1 MKSMR
6 FALSIAVLFLAT
18 AALAQ
23 SDAKKSFDQLKTLA
37 GSWDAAIQTIPPQ
50 PDIQGQKA
58 HVTLRVTSMGNVLT
72 HEITSSA
79 RPDDPITML
88 YLDDGRLTLT
98 HYCDAGNR
106 PRMTG
111 KMSADGKSVD
121 FDFLDVAGDTHYGHM
136 HHAKFTFVDAD
147 HHVED
152 WTFMVGDK
160 PVQAHFELQRS
171 K

>member
-1 MKSMR
+1 MKSIR
-6 FALSIAVLFLAT
+6 FTLCLTLLFLA
-18 AALAQ
+18 AATLAQ
-23 SDAKKSFDQLKTLA
+23 SDDKKSFEQLKTLA
-37 GSWDAAIQTIPPQ
+37 GSWDGPIQTNPPQ
-50 PDIQGQKA
+50 PDIDGKSA
-58 HVTLRVTSMGNVLT
+58 HLTLRVTSMGNAIM
-72 HEITSSA
+72 HEMTSTA

-106 PRMTG
+106 PRMKG

-136 HHAKFTFVDAD
+136 HHAKFTFMDAD

-160 PVQAHFELQRS
+160 PVQAHFELHRS